1 MKSITDLLSSLR
13 PANPLQQKLYLAFGA
28 MSVVL
33 LVAVMNLMAPKDSE
47 AQVDFS
53 TEAIAG
59 EISGEIEEPL
69 VNDAKIFVH
78 VIGEIKRPGI
88 YQLEPNSRIFDLI
101 FQAGGFTEGANT
113 ASINLARELRDGE
126 QLRVLNVSEALS
138 TIEVESSTINI
149 NSADAADL
157 DRLPGIGPTLA
168 QRIIDFR
175 TANGAF
181 TSINQL
187 RKVSGI
193 GQKLFDQLKTQV
205 GL

>member
-1 MKSITDLLSSLR
+1 MKSIIDLVNSLR
-13 PANPLQQKLYLAFGA
+13 PLNPMQQKLYLAFGA
-28 MSVVL
+28 ISVVL
-33 LVAVMNLMAPKDSE
+33 VVAVVNLMAPKDSE
-47 AQVDFS
+47 TQVDFS
-53 TEAIAG
+53 AEAIAS
-59 EISGEIEEPL
+59 ETSGEIEEPL

-101 FQAGGFTEGANT
+101 FQAGGFTEDANT

-126 QLRVLNVSEALS
+126 QLRVLNVSETPS
-138 TIEVESSTINI
+138 TNDIESSTINI

-175 TANGAF
+175 TANGFF

-193 GQKLFDQLKTQV
+193 GQKLFDQIKTQV